1 MRVIGDAQHLAQV
14 VLRLDALRASRCGSH
29 AAMLP
34 STLALHLTG
43 VGMAEVEVPL
53 HIGFVTFPT
62 MTHSGH
68 IWPIVTEDVQGRCM

>member
-1 MRVIGDAQHLAQV
+1 
-14 VLRLDALRASRCGSH
+14 
-29 AAMLP
+29 MLP